1 MRPASAEP
9 SDSAAL
15 YGNFSNMA
23 CAEIPP
29 PGVAHIL
36 LPEFFS
42 AGAATS
48 LRRKSPAAFE
58 ISRWFFAAWGPW
70 RPRGTAGAHG
80 DPRSKLRCLFPG
92 SLDFEG
98 NSAPQRSPPKRPANV
113 AVSVFYRGPGAF
125 FSRENGVNSWG
136 FPLI

>member
-15 YGNFSNMA
+15 SGNSSNMA

-29 PGVAHIL
+29 RGVAHIF

-42 AGAATS
+42 AGAATA

-70 RPRGTAGAHG
+70 WPRGAAGAHG
-80 DPRSKLRCLFPG
+80 GPRSKLRCLFAG

-98 NSAPQRSPPKRPANV
+98 DFAPQRSPPKRPANV

-125 FSRENGVNSWG
+125 FSRETGINSWE
-136 FPLI
+136 FPPI